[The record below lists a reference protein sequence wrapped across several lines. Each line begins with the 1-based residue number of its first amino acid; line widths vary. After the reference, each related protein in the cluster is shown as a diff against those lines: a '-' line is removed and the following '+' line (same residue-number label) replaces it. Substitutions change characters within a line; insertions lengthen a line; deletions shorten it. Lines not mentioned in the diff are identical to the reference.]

1 MTVIAYG
8 SLASPGVVN
17 RYALVRFLY
26 ISLMRMKVTNTLVPL
41 IGGATI
47 LMTPVWAERQCEPNE
62 WQYHETYELWI
73 CGNLFVNVL
82 RIDYS

>member
-47 LMTPVWAERQCEPNE
+47 LMTPV
-62 WQYHETYELWI
+62 
-73 CGNLFVNVL
+73 
-82 RIDYS
+82 